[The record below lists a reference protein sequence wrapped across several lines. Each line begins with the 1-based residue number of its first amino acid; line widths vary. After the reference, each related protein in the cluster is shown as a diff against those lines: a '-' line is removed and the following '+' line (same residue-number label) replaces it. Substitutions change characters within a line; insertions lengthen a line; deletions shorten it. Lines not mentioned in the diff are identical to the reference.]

1 MNEVNDFGLDGRVV
15 RASSSAAIELGLIP
29 SLVKPVTLK
38 VVFSASLLDAI
49 ALNRGECGEQSG
61 KFTCCAVREDT

>member
-15 RASSSAAIELGLIP
+15 RASSSAAVELGLIA
-29 SLVKPVTLK
+29 SLVKPMTLK

-49 ALNRGECGEQSG
+49 AFKPGRVWRTIRQVYLLR
-61 KFTCCAVREDT
+61 R